1 MSLRNKLRRLES
13 RIIDTTSDCFCGKTF
28 LHLHT
33 DLDFSKLVPCR
44 FCEKQALAWHNL
56 FKTAARE
63 IRAEQLKN
71 STTQPLN
78 QPTQEKNNDD

>member
-1 MSLRNKLRRLES
+1 
-13 RIIDTTSDCFCGKTF
+13 
-28 LHLHT
+28 
-33 DLDFSKLVPCR
+33 LDFSKLVPCR